1 MGTDKKKSKLQA
13 IEQRC
18 WTRYNELLN
27 ETFGEMGRM
36 AAYEKPQTLDERFA
50 PSLPESLGKE
60 YRAFLEEVWKEFRPE
75 GAKAFN
81 ELMDAEKII
90 EGAEAKYGED
100 LRRTREEAIK
110 VSAWEKVTSSNH
122 KDVIAYVGL
131 LKDCTEDM
139 LKALLEDFLHD
150 VVEYFPEIDITE
162 EVI

>member
-50 PSLPESLGKE
+50 PTLPESLGKE

-75 GAKAFN
+75 GAKSFD
-81 ELMDAEKII
+81 ELMDADKII

-100 LRRTREEAIK
+100 IRRTRDEALK

-122 KDVIAYVGL
+122 KDVVAYVGL
-131 LKDCTEDM
+131 LKDCSEDI
-139 LKALLEDFLHD
+139 LKALMSDFLLD
-150 VVEYFPEIDITE
+150 AKEFFPE
-162 EVI
+162 